1 MNTKTNYFEMLKD
14 DSLNDSSN
22 GSENSED
29 DPSSKFHEDFTDF
42 KAAENQEWITYSNKK
57 LRSETDEKIVPKQTA
72 EVKPSAE
79 TSKIDKIVEIHQ
91 PSDLESPF
99 LVEIENDMK
108 GDDLTK
114 EDYDDIVNIIRQNI
128 GEGALVNESDYISIQ
143 YMNDLVLVQAY
154 IDKRMELQRAAESD
168 SQGKINV
175 NSRQDFPN
183 FDPSKPTAG
192 ASKIS
197 GDLVSLDLAKKTS
210 AVKEQSSKN
219 QQESMVYLKGKKKG
233 KRRIDDD

>member
-1 MNTKTNYFEMLKD
+1 MLKD

-22 GSENSED
+22 GSQNSED
-29 DPSSKFHEDFTDF
+29 DTSARLTENFSDFQP
-42 KAAENQEWITYSNKK
+42 AENQEWITYSNKK
-57 LRSETDEKIVPKQTA
+57 LRAEGETKIAPAQPL

-79 TSKIDKIVEIHQ
+79 TSKIEKQVEIHQ

-197 GDLVSLDLAKKTS
+197 TEFTSLEAAKKFTS
-210 AVKEQSSKN
+210 TKE
-219 QQESMVYLKGKKKG
+219 
-233 KRRIDDD
+233 